1 MSNTEQQLKNITDLV
16 RPYYIK
22 YDKKIINE
30 YGLNEYDNK
39 FLDAL
44 IDLFIQFTKKVEED
58 IRTDVVEILGETDYN
73 KIVNIVSRVA
83 DIYQDG
89 EGLGGFESL
98 KEIMEIK
105 DFERLIDVVINN
117 V

>member
-1 MSNTEQQLKNITDLV
+1 MSTTEQQLKNITDVV

-22 YDKKIINE
+22 YDKKMINE
-30 YGLNEYDNK
+30 YGLIEYDNK

-44 IDLFIQFTKKVEED
+44 IELFIQYTKKVEEEIRSD
-58 IRTDVVEILGETDYN
+58 IVKILGETDYI
-73 KIVNIVSRVA
+73 KIINIVSRVA

-89 EGLGGFESL
+89 EGPGGFESL